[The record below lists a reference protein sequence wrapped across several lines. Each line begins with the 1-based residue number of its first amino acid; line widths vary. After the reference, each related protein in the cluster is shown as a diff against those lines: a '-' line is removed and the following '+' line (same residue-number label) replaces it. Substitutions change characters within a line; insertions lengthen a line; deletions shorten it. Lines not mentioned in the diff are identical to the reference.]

1 LHTIY
6 IFKHNQ
12 EVLKMTTMTLAVAD
26 EMKQKMNSFPEM
38 NWSEVARQAFSQKL
52 EDLEFL
58 QKFKAKSKLTEDDAM
73 RLGAEVSKAV
83 SQKLRS
89 KAK

>member
-1 LHTIY
+1 MS
-6 IFKHNQ
+6 KHNTGGI
-12 EVLKMTTMTLAVAD
+12 KMTTITLAVAD
-26 EMKQKMNSFPEM
+26 EMKQKMNTFPEI

-58 QKFKAKSKLTEDDAM
+58 QKFKEKSKLTEADAM

-83 SQKLRS
+83 SQRLRS

>member
-1 LHTIY
+1 
-6 IFKHNQ
+6 
-12 EVLKMTTMTLAVAD
+12 MTTMTLAVAD
-26 EMKQKMNSFPEM
+26 EMKQKMNTFPEI

-52 EDLEFL
+52 DDLDFL
-58 QKFKAKSKLTEDDAM
+58 QKFKEKSKFTNADAL

-83 SQKLRS
+83 SEKLRR

>member
-1 LHTIY
+1 M
-6 IFKHNQ
+6 N
-12 EVLKMTTMTLAVAD
+12 MTTMTLAVAD
-26 EMKQKMNSFPEM
+26 EMKQKMNTFPEI

-58 QKFKAKSKLTEDDAM
+58 QKFKAKSRFTENDVL

-83 SQKLRS
+83 SEKLRT
-89 KAK
+89 KAKWT

>member
-1 LHTIY
+1 
-6 IFKHNQ
+6 
-12 EVLKMTTMTLAVAD
+12 MTNITLAVAD
-26 EMKQKMNSFPEM
+26 EMKQKMKTFPEI

-58 QKFKAKSKLTEDDAM
+58 QKFKEKSKLTKADALK
-73 RLGAEVSKAV
+73 LGAEVSKAV
-83 SQKLRS
+83 SQKLRR

>member
-1 LHTIY
+1 
-6 IFKHNQ
+6 
-12 EVLKMTTMTLAVAD
+12 MTTMTLAVAD
-26 EMKQKMNSFPEM
+26 EMKQKMNTFPEI

-58 QKFKAKSKLTEDDAM
+58 QKFKAKSRFTENDVL

-83 SQKLRS
+83 SEKLRT
-89 KAK
+89 KAKWT

>member
-1 LHTIY
+1 
-6 IFKHNQ
+6 
-12 EVLKMTTMTLAVAD
+12 MTLAVAD

-58 QKFKAKSKLTEDDAM
+58 QKFKEKSKFTENDAI

-83 SQKLRS
+83 SQRLRRKS
-89 KAK
+89 K

>member
-1 LHTIY
+1 
-6 IFKHNQ
+6 
-12 EVLKMTTMTLAVAD
+12 MTTMTLAVAD
-26 EMKQKMNSFPEM
+26 EMKQKMNSFPEI

-58 QKFKAKSKLTEDDAM
+58 RKFKAKSKLTEADAM

-83 SQKLRS
+83 SQKLRR

>member
-1 LHTIY
+1 
-6 IFKHNQ
+6 
-12 EVLKMTTMTLAVAD
+12 MTTMTLAVAD

>member
-1 LHTIY
+1 
-6 IFKHNQ
+6 
-12 EVLKMTTMTLAVAD
+12 
-26 EMKQKMNSFPEM
+26 MNTFPEI

-58 QKFKAKSKLTEDDAM
+58 QKFKEKSKLTEADAM

-83 SQKLRS
+83 SEKLR
-89 KAK
+89 KKVKY

>member
-1 LHTIY
+1 
-6 IFKHNQ
+6 
-12 EVLKMTTMTLAVAD
+12 MTTMTLSVAD
-26 EMKQKMNSFPEM
+26 DMKQKMNSFPEM

-58 QKFKAKSKLTEDDAM
+58 QKFKEKSKLTEADAM
-73 RLGAEVSKAV
+73 HLGKEVSKAV

>member
-1 LHTIY
+1 
-6 IFKHNQ
+6 
-12 EVLKMTTMTLAVAD
+12 
-26 EMKQKMNSFPEM
+26 MNSFPEM

-58 QKFKAKSKLTEDDAM
+58 QKFKEKSKLTEADAM

-83 SQKLRS
+83 SQKLRK

>member
-1 LHTIY
+1 
-6 IFKHNQ
+6 
-12 EVLKMTTMTLAVAD
+12 MTTMTLAVAD

-58 QKFKAKSKLTEDDAM
+58 QKFKAKSKLTESDAM

-83 SQKLRS
+83 SQKLRR
-89 KAK
+89 KTK

>member
-1 LHTIY
+1 
-6 IFKHNQ
+6 
-12 EVLKMTTMTLAVAD
+12 MTTMTLAVAN
-26 EMKQKMNSFPEM
+26 EMKQKMNTFPEI

-58 QKFKAKSKLTEDDAM
+58 QKFKEKSKLTEADAL
-73 RLGAEVSKAV
+73 RLGTEASKFVSH
-83 SQKLRS
+83 KLRK

>member
-1 LHTIY
+1 
-6 IFKHNQ
+6 
-12 EVLKMTTMTLAVAD
+12 MTTMTLAVAD
-26 EMKQKMNSFPEM
+26 EMKQKMNAFPEM

-58 QKFKAKSKLTEDDAM
+58 QKFKEKSKLTESDAM
-73 RLGAEVSKAV
+73 RLGAEVSKSV
-83 SQKLRS
+83 SQKLRG

>member
-1 LHTIY
+1 
-6 IFKHNQ
+6 
-12 EVLKMTTMTLAVAD
+12 MTTMTLAVAD
-26 EMKQKMNSFPEM
+26 EMKQKMNTFPEI

-58 QKFKAKSKLTEDDAM
+58 QKFKEKSKLTEADAM

-83 SQKLRS
+83 SEKLR
-89 KAK
+89 KKVKY